1 MRILADENMD
11 PASVAG
17 LRAANHDVDWA
28 YEIYRGTPDPNL
40 LEIATADAR
49 LFITYDNDYGE
60 LARRLGAPA
69 PYGVIL
75 FRIHDDVP
83 IDAEIK
89 FIVGS
94 VAIREDRPSE
104 RIGRPASGQSRYGTA
119 CMGE

>member
-1 MRILADENMD
+1 MRILADENMKRE
-11 PASVAG
+11 SVNE
-17 LRAANHDVDWA
+17 LRAADHNVHWA
-28 YEIYRGTPDPNL
+28 YEIYRGTPDTNL

-60 LARRLGAPA
+60 LVRRYGMPA

-83 IDAEIK
+83 RDAEIK

-94 VAIREDRPSE
+94 VDIRNDWPPGVWTIQIRHSV
-104 RIGRPASGQSRYGTA
+104 
-119 CMGE
+119 